1 MRHITATCHFCAS
14 IRLYSTGVYCC
25 NSVIA
30 KVCFPLISFPL
41 FPLNN
46 TSSADPLSLSCAQVT
61 LFSQRNILFSIPCSA
76 TLFFHQYYTG
86 NSFLDRLQ
94 IDLQKHTVDLTLVA
108 FMYLMLYTVS
118 HMLLQVLFRELQGHN
133 ILCFFEFIV
142 YKSLQFIFTNTCIR
156 LFGRD

>member
-1 MRHITATCHFCAS
+1 MMPNKEAICNTRSHGRKGNNGNKS
-14 IRLYSTGVYCC
+14 IILPCVILLQPVIFVPQLYSTGVYCC

-94 IDLQKHTVDLTLVA
+94 IDL
-108 FMYLMLYTVS
+108 
-118 HMLLQVLFRELQGHN
+118 
-133 ILCFFEFIV
+133 
-142 YKSLQFIFTNTCIR
+142 
-156 LFGRD
+156 